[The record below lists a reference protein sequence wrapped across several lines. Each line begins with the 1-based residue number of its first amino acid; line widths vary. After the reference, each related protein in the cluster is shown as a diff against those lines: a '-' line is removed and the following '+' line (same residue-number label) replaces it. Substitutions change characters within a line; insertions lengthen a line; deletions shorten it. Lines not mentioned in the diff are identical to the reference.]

1 MAHLYRLI
9 VLALLCF
16 CFSPGKALA
25 ITPTTGLEYRCTFM
39 AEGSYLPSKDA
50 VCSAFEAYR
59 NSLSSLYTYS
69 RSSASNDTTC
79 RLHRTTVA
87 NGAVHTNNQAC
98 LYGSRPA
105 APSCPANS
113 TLNESSTSCVCNTGF
128 AENSLGDSCIPI
140 PPPDC
145 PAGQVR
151 LNGICVPADC
161 PPDTTRVNGVCVPDP
176 DCPPG
181 YTRVNGQCVKNRC
194 PSKGSSAGE
203 YVGTSTGTAFTC
215 EPYANTLCGVK
226 VEMDFCVVNGTVRS
240 CQGQGEWTGSGCSA
254 GTGDSPPSDPP
265 SDPPTDPPTDPPAD
279 PPPESGDPEPPKP
292 VDPTKPPLPPPQPQP
307 EDPDGSCP
315 AGTSKVNG
323 ACIKNPEPPNSEG
336 ECPSGSVKV
345 GTECVYSSPAPGG
358 PIIGDPGPGDP
369 DPGSGG
375 GTFAGNC
382 ETGFLC
388 EGGDAIHCAIAREQH
403 VRNCR
408 LYDAQGNAK
417 AVLYYAEDGKQGKQT
432 GDLPGN
438 DTVNV
443 GPGSFDTSNVLG
455 SAVGASDLT
464 VVVAG
469 TSVTL
474 PLSKVNPILQVLGN
488 LLLSISF
495 LLAARIAARG

>member
-1 MAHLYRLI
+1 MAHIYRLI
-9 VLALLCF
+9 FAFFLLV
-16 CFSPGKALA
+16 FSVVSGAAVPPVATWRTAGVSGVPDS
-25 ITPTTGLEYRCTFM
+25 IR
-39 AEGSYLPSKDA
+39 EGSSVTEACTATLA
-50 VCSAFEAYR
+50 RVSATYT
-59 NSLSSLYTYS
+59 SYTY
-69 RSSASNDTTC
+69 T
-79 RLHRTTVA
+79 L
-87 NGAVHTNNQAC
+87 GAVNP
-98 LYGSRPA
+98 YGSGFTCLFLRNGSGSGA
-105 APSCPANS
+105 LSTIVNKVATACPANS
-113 TLNESSTSCVCNTGF
+113 TSSGSSCVCNSGYV
-128 AENSLGDSCIPI
+128 ENSDSTSCLPE
-140 PPPDC
+140 PPPPC
-145 PAGQVR
+145 PDGQIRV
-151 LNGICVPADC
+151 NGICVPADC

-194 PSKGSSAGE
+194 PSKGSSAGD
-203 YVGTSTGTAFTC
+203 YVGTSTGTAYTC

-240 CQGQGEWTGSGCSA
+240 CQGQGEWTGSGCTA
-254 GTGDSPPSDPP
+254 GNGNDPP
-265 SDPPTDPPTDPPAD
+265 DPDPDPGPNPPTDPPTDPP
-279 PPPESGDPEPPKP
+279 PESGDPDPPKP
-292 VDPTKPPLPPPQPQP
+292 VDPSKPPLPTPQPQP

-323 ACIKNPEPPNSEG
+323 ACIKNPEPPNSDG

-369 DPGSGG
+369 DPGTGSGG

-388 EGGDAIHCAIAREQH
+388 EGGDAIHCAIAKEQH

-443 GPGSFDTSNVLG
+443 GPGNFDTTNVLG
-455 SAVGASDLT
+455 AAFGVSDLT
-464 VVVAG
+464 VTVAG
-469 TSVTL
+469 SSVTL
-474 PLSKVNPILQVLGN
+474 PMSKVNPMLEMLGN